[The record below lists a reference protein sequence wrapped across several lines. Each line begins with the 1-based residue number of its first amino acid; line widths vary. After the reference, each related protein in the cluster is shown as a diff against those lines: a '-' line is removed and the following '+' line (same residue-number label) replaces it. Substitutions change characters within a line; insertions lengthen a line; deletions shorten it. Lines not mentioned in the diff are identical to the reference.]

1 MTCFKGS
8 LSNSGRE
15 NQYSAQYTPYSLME
29 INNKKM
35 LPLIA
40 AHLYIE
46 ENMNLLS
53 QLASYFIK
61 LNQGSSPN

>member
-1 MTCFKGS
+1 
-8 LSNSGRE
+8 
-15 NQYSAQYTPYSLME
+15 ME

-53 QLASYFIK
+53 QLASYFYKIESRQQPQ
-61 LNQGSSPN
+61 LTG